1 MGQHGYTVLITV
13 FLPLLLIIWASCL
26 IICLYKHIVNRWLL
40 ITFTI
45 SLYFNNF
52 IPTTDWRRIGQ
63 DNVRQWELLWRTTT
77 SLPPVLNILT
87 NTNSLRLDPWSPPS
101 TPLWPRTWPAP
112 SPWRTFSRWRLISTS
127 MTLWDQNTTQ
137 RCLYPL
143 FQNHHLQMRCFH
155 LRLLP

>member
-52 IPTTDWRRIGQ
+52 IAITDWRRIGQ
-63 DNVRQWELLWRTTT
+63 DSVRQWELLWRTTT

-143 FQNHHLQMRCFH
+143 FQNLHLQMRCFH